1 MDKVRN
7 ISSLGDL
14 SDIFSKL
21 NVNSPNKK
29 EIMNSSIEFIS
40 SIQFDVKKPSKILDL
55 SSIKLKTISIVND
68 DNDNIGK

>member
-7 ISSLGDL
+7 TSSLGDL

-29 EIMNSSIEFIS
+29 EIMNSSTEFIS

-55 SSIKLKTISIVND
+55 SSIKLKSNLSIKFIN
-68 DNDNIGK
+68 

>member
-7 ISSLGDL
+7 TSSLGDL

-29 EIMNSSIEFIS
+29 EIMNSSTEFIS

>member
-7 ISSLGDL
+7 TSSLGDL

-29 EIMNSSIEFIS
+29 EIMNSSTEFIS
-40 SIQFDVKKPSKILDL
+40 SIQFEVKKPSKILDL
-55 SSIKLKTISIVND
+55 SSIKLKSNLSIKFNF
-68 DNDNIGK
+68 

>member
-7 ISSLGDL
+7 TSSLGDL

-29 EIMNSSIEFIS
+29 EIMNSSTEFIS

-55 SSIKLKTISIVND
+55 SSIKLKSNLSIKFNF
-68 DNDNIGK
+68 